1 MPRLIPSLLLA
12 ASWLATAPVH
22 GAAAQTAGD
31 TANGAALART
41 WCANCHVVGTGGGQT
56 PPSGDAVPSF
66 RAIAAM
72 PSTTALSLRVFLQT
86 PHGRMPDFSLSRNET
101 DDVIAYILSLRGN

>member
-1 MPRLIPSLLLA
+1 MRVPVTNAFVA
-12 ASWLATAPVH
+12 ADVNERV
-22 GAAAQTAGD
+22 QAGLKKTLQKVTTSSHD
-31 TANGAALART
+31 KS
-41 WCANCHVVGTGGGQT
+41 GTGGGQT

-86 PHGRMPDFSLSRNET
+86 PHGRMPDFALSRNET